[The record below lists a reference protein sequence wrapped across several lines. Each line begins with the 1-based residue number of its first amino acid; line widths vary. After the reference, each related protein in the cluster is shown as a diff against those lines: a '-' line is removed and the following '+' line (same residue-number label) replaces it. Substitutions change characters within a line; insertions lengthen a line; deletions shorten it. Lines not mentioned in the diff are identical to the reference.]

1 MDKIINELKKHKVYV
16 EDLFIIRN
24 GETSNTY
31 LANQKDKKIILKIF
45 KNHNSK
51 ININSYLEI
60 NVLEQLIQNK
70 IFPKVIMH
78 KQELGIL
85 IYEYVEPLTYKI
97 NKKFISTLGNQI
109 KKIHNIK
116 VEEDFYC
123 FDEQIEKY
131 KSILGKKLDKDF
143 QRLDKLITK
152 AKQYK
157 SKICFSHNDLNR
169 NNIIHNKEIY
179 FIDYEYASLNN
190 MFCDL
195 ARVIREYSLNNAEI
209 NILINSYG
217 IKNSKDVMDQ
227 IEIWKTINILVDK
240 IWNEIMLKSF

>member
-1 MDKIINELKKHKVYV
+1 MDKIINELKQHKIYV
-16 EDLFIIRN
+16 EDLFILRN

-31 LANQKDKKIILKIF
+31 LANQNNKKIILKIF
-45 KNHNSK
+45 KNNNLK

-60 NVLEQLIQNK
+60 NVLEQLIHNK
-70 IFPKVIMH
+70 IFPEVITH

-85 IYEYVEPLTYKI
+85 IYEYVEPLSYKK

-109 KKIHNIK
+109 KKIHDIK

-143 QRLDKLITK
+143 QRLNKLITK

-157 SKICFSHNDLNR
+157 TKICFSHNDLNR
-169 NNIIHNKEIY
+169 NNIIYNKEIY

-190 MFCDL
+190 IFCDL
-195 ARVIREYSLNNAEI
+195 TRVIQEYSLNNSEI
-209 NILINSYG
+209 KILTNSYG
-217 IKNSKDVMDQ
+217 IQNSKDVKDQ
-227 IEIWKTINILVDK
+227 IEIWTNINFLVDK
-240 IWNEIMLKSF
+240 IWSEIILKSS

>member
-1 MDKIINELKKHKVYV
+1 MDKIINELKQHKIYV
-16 EDLFIIRN
+16 EDLFILRN

-31 LANQKDKKIILKIF
+31 LANQNNKKIILKIF
-45 KNHNSK
+45 KNNNLK

-60 NVLEQLIQNK
+60 NVLEQLIHNK
-70 IFPKVIMH
+70 IFPEVITH

-85 IYEYVEPLTYKI
+85 IYEYVEPLSYKK

-109 KKIHNIK
+109 KKIHDIK

-143 QRLDKLITK
+143 QRLNKLITK

-157 SKICFSHNDLNR
+157 TKICFSHNDLNR
-169 NNIIHNKEIY
+169 NNIIYNKEIY

-190 MFCDL
+190 IFCDWT
-195 ARVIREYSLNNAEI
+195 RVIHEYSLNNSEI
-209 NILINSYG
+209 KILTNSYG
-217 IKNSKDVMDQ
+217 IQNSKDVKDQ
-227 IEIWKTINILVDK
+227 IEIWTNINFLVDK
-240 IWNEIMLKSF
+240 IWSEIIVKSS